1 MTGDVA
7 PSRLAPLSA
16 LPAVRSQSQAVNRD
30 HDDDVAREARELVQ
44 PALLQGAREAL
55 QRIAQN
61 GHRAYG
67 VTSTVRGEGRTSIA
81 TALAI
86 VEWLDH
92 ERRVVLVDLDLEKP
106 SLHERLGLREG
117 PGIGDLVQGH
127 NSVEDYVQRIVGD
140 IWLLSAGRSR
150 DDAPRGLNRLAEST
164 ILSQLS
170 EWADVAVFDLPP
182 LLESTTGAEA
192 ARLCGSPIM
201 VVRAGVAP
209 MPQVKEAVSKLAAPP
224 PVILNGVRS
233 AVPTW
238 IRRSLGDIR

>member
-16 LPAVRSQSQAVNRD
+16 LPAARSQGVTRGAD
-30 HDDDVAREARELVQ
+30 LDITREARELVP
-44 PALLQGAREAL
+44 PALLHGAREAL
-55 QRIAQN
+55 QRIGQN
-61 GHRAYG
+61 GHGAYG
-67 VTSTVRGEGRTSIA
+67 VTSTVRGEGRSSIA
-81 TALAI
+81 TALAL
-86 VEWLDH
+86 VEWLDF
-92 ERRVVLVDLDLEKP
+92 ERRVVLVDLDLEQP

-140 IWLLSAGRSR
+140 VWLLSAGRSR

-182 LLESTTGAEA
+182 LLESTTGADA
-192 ARLCGSPIM
+192 ARLCGTPIM
-201 VVRAGVAP
+201 VVRAGVVP
-209 MPQVKEAVSKLAAPP
+209 LPQVKEAVSKLASPP

-233 AVPTW
+233 KVPTW
-238 IRRSLGDIR
+238 IRRSLGDTR